1 MEKQLKFFL
10 NDTEQLDVSPKEQL
24 KFFLSFAVA
33 DVNNLESIKN
43 GVSKTITFP
52 GSANNRKI
60 LGFSELP
67 SAGNALDQTVKKTIR
82 AEYDGTDIV
91 NGFLKMVEPIW
102 DSKHNIAEY
111 KAVII
116 SDNGDWKQ
124 DAKLRNLNE
133 LDYSD
138 QDHVYSKANIETSE
152 TVDAARDYVYPLINY
167 GHPTSDVGS
176 VANQTHD
183 VAVEDRYLAFNAF
196 SLLERIFNALG
207 YKVSSTFLNAAFFK
221 ALYIPFTRERM
232 KHAESFKTNKLYRAG
247 LSADFV
253 QASQTN
259 VTEYTIR
266 IPFDVDSG
274 TDLFDTGSL
283 YDTGN
288 FEYVVAEDSEI
299 NFFVEVNMQ
308 WGLTFGQFGKLRVR
322 NANDN
327 DKIIKEIDVV
337 HPGTQANPYGGQT
350 LIKLETGWNK
360 FTVGDK
366 LFAELFIYSVN
377 ISINPFTIR
386 QGRITPTPFAFT
398 RFYND
403 VTVNV
408 IEGNTVEM
416 NRNLPDIN
424 QLEYIENIK
433 RMFNLYFYT
442 DISSRT
448 VFIEPRDQFYNTTPV
463 DISDL
468 VDKNKPIRTNFLG
481 DKLNKTI
488 RYRYTSDSEDKFV
501 EELELDQEIILAS
514 HDEDILNKFSQK
526 GTTEL
531 QTGFHPTVMD
541 DWRAIGLKTAQVPKL
556 WKEDLPADQAA
567 PWETSF
573 GLRILFYDGLVTLPE
588 GETWTFNDG
597 TPRNTYP
604 YFYSVDE
611 VTQNDNSLYFNDTAK
626 SIGLWSKHYK
636 NLHNVIDNGRLR
648 TIFMNLTEAF
658 INKLDPRDS
667 YHIEING
674 EGTDYVI
681 NKIIRYSPLAPGSS
695 EVEFLTFLD
704 IAPDPEPGRSPDF
717 IVKKEPPL
725 TKAPKQFKNR
735 IIQDSGGNL
744 YNKGTGNDPKL
755 QSNSMMLGQGLTPQ
769 KDEQVLIGNYPRNDP
784 THKLIMGTG
793 RGADPRGV
801 ESSVVVDKD
810 GKLLSMEGLAGL
822 TLLPALD
829 LIDSNFVPP
838 TEIDGDIYLLDASGT
853 SFAVD
858 SILHISE
865 SFIRIISVGSDFTL
879 YLPGDTV
886 EVVGATNAVNNGRFR
901 LTTVV
906 TGSHIEFHNPDRT
919 DPSDDEGTSP
929 ATMTIT
935 NTAYDGAGQNDWIR
949 YYSIDD
955 TWRFIQTEK
964 GFRCFNKAK
973 NRMWEMDGSLWTEP
987 TRLIPLPT
995 GYRRD
1000 TLLKRNAT
1008 ITAVQIGSALIDT
1021 MRDFADEL
1029 NVILTSAI
1037 VIDIFTDIDTGA
1049 APAADTWYYV
1059 YVVADK
1065 TETNPLIGLFSLAKP
1080 PTGPAL
1086 PAGYTNYVF
1095 VGVIRTDQNA
1105 SPTTTIR
1112 KFHEIGN
1119 GNERRYEWDADN
1131 TFFQALTNGNATAF
1145 APIALGNFLPDEAQ
1159 LALLFSEFTPD
1170 TNGNKLFI
1178 RHGSSPVDPLNI
1190 RQYVGLKAG
1199 AELTYTEK
1207 KETFNQASGAGT
1219 WLNKDLSGAP
1229 FNVPGLA
1236 ICEFVI
1242 ANTQAN
1248 AQHVAGVRANGSS
1261 IVRNFDIHEAEAGGE
1276 DFISMHVITDASSII
1291 ETFTDSLAQIEFTL
1305 VGYWSA
1311 PDAGDFENV
1320 FETDILLVDPTIE
1333 YKVSNGSD
1341 AANIFVRGFV
1351 IYL

>member
-1 MEKQLKFFL
+1 MDKQLKFFL
-10 NDTEQLDVSPKEQL
+10 NDTEQLDVSKQEQL

-124 DAKLRNLNE
+124 DAKLRNVNE
-133 LDYSD
+133 LDYSA

-183 VAVEDRYLAFNAF
+183 IVVGDRYPAFNVF
-196 SLLERIFNALG
+196 NILERIWNDLG
-207 YKVSSTFLNAAFFK
+207 YKVVTTFGNAAFFK

-247 LSADFV
+247 LSADIV

-274 TDLFDTGSL
+274 TDLFDTGGL

-288 FEYVVAEDSEI
+288 FEYVVTEDSEI

-327 DKIIKEIDVV
+327 DKIIKEMDVV
-337 HPGTQANPYGGQT
+337 HPGTQANPFGGQT

-360 FTVGDK
+360 FTIGDK

-403 VTVNV
+403 VTINV
-408 IEGNTVEM
+408 IEGNTVEL

-424 QLEYIENIK
+424 QLEFIENIK

-448 VFIEPRDQFYNTTPV
+448 VFFEPRDQFYKTTPT

-481 DKLNKTI
+481 DKLKKTI

-531 QTGFHPTVMD
+531 ETGFHPTVMD

-588 GETWTFNDG
+588 GETWTFNNG

-626 SIGLWSKHYK
+626 SIGLWGKHYK

-674 EGTDYVI
+674 EGADYVI

-717 IVKKEPPL
+717 KVNKEPPL
-725 TKAPKQFKNR
+725 TKAPNQFNNG
-735 IIQDSGGNL
+735 IIQDYGGNL

-769 KDEQVLIGNYPRNDP
+769 KDEQVLIGNFPRNDP

-829 LIDSNFVPP
+829 LIDSKIAPP
-838 TEIDGDIYLLDASGT
+838 TEVDGDIYLLDASGT
-853 SFAVD
+853 TFNVD
-858 SILHISE
+858 SIQHLSE
-865 SFIRIISVGSDFTL
+865 SFIRIV
-879 YLPGDTV
+879 LPGADLSPYVAGDTI

-901 LTTVV
+901 LTTVDD
-906 TGSHIEFHNPDRT
+906 GADFIELHNPDRT
-919 DPSDDEGTSP
+919 DATDDEGPSP
-929 ATMTIT
+929 ATITIT

-949 YYSIDD
+949 YYSVDD
-955 TWRFIQTEK
+955 TWRFIKTEK
-964 GFRCFNKAK
+964 GFRCFNKTK
-973 NRMWEMDGSLWTEP
+973 NRMWEMDGTLWDEP
-987 TRLIPLPT
+987 ARLIPLPT

-1000 TLLKRNAT
+1000 TLLKRTST
-1008 ITAVQIGSALIDT
+1008 IAVQIGSALVDT
-1021 MRDFADEL
+1021 MRDFADEI
-1029 NVILTSAI
+1029 NIILTSAI

-1049 APAADTWYYV
+1049 PPAANTWYYV
-1059 YVVADK
+1059 YILADK
-1065 TETNPLIGLFSLAKP
+1065 TEVNPLIGKFSLAKP

-1086 PAGYTNYVF
+1086 PAGYTNYAW

-1105 SPTTTIR
+1105 SPSTTIR

-1119 GNERRYEWDADN
+1119 GNERRYEWDAN
-1131 TFFQALTNGNATAF
+1131 NNFFQALTAGNATAF
-1145 APIALGNFLPDEAQ
+1145 TVIALGNFLPDEAQ
-1159 LALLFSEFTPD
+1159 LALLFHELTANI
-1170 TNGNKLFI
+1170 TGNKLFI
-1178 RHGSSPVDPLNI
+1178 RHGSSTVDPLNI
-1190 RQYVGLKAG
+1190 RQYPG
-1199 AELTYTEK
+1199 
-1207 KETFNQASGAGT
+1207 
-1219 WLNKDLSGAP
+1219 LSGDLMAWE
-1229 FNVPGLA
+1229 A
-1236 ICEFVI
+1236 
-1242 ANTQAN
+1242 
-1248 AQHVAGVRANGSS
+1248 
-1261 IVRNFDIHEAEAGGE
+1261 DI
-1276 DFISMHVITDASSII
+1276 
-1291 ETFTDSLAQIEFTL
+1291 
-1305 VGYWSA
+1305 
-1311 PDAGDFENV
+1311 
-1320 FETDILLVDPTIE
+1320 ILIDPTIE
-1333 YKVSNGSD
+1333 YKVTSALD
-1341 AANIFVRGFV
+1341 AANVFVRGFV